1 MQHLTN
7 TYFCAMETNRQRK
20 IGGIL
25 QEDIAIIIQ
34 NALRNTGT
42 QGILV
47 SVTKVAVTTDLS
59 IAKVYMSIF
68 PPDKATSV
76 LTEVQKL
83 KSQIKHQVAQKTK
96 NQLRRMPELSFFID
110 DSLEYIDTIDRAIK
124 GIENPIESPDLL
136 PKRKKK

>member
-1 MQHLTN
+1 
-7 TYFCAMETNRQRK
+7 METNRQRK

-25 QEDIAIIIQ
+25 QEDIAVIIQ
-34 NALRNTGT
+34 NALRNAGT

-76 LTEVQKL
+76 LTEVQGL
-83 KSQIKHQVAQKTK
+83 KSQIKHQVAQKTR
-96 NQLRRMPELSFFID
+96 NQLRRMPELSFYID
-110 DSLEYIDTIDRAIK
+110 DSLEYIDNIDRAIK

>member
-1 MQHLTN
+1 M
-7 TYFCAMETNRQRK
+7 YFCNMETNRQRK

-34 NALRNTGT
+34 NALRNAGT

-83 KSQIKHQVAQKTK
+83 KSQIKHHVAQKTK